1 MVVVH
6 NIGLYNGC
14 YKSWFTK
21 IDIENFEN
29 VYYEESCTIKYM
41 CVFTCS
47 VYNLYFNRKKNVLIM
62 YTFIRNTDGMCFL
75 FIVFIVFNS
84 NDQLC
89 DLSLTIFEIN

>member
-1 MVVVH
+1 
-6 NIGLYNGC
+6 
-14 YKSWFTK
+14 
-21 IDIENFEN
+21 
-29 VYYEESCTIKYM
+29 
-41 CVFTCS
+41 
-47 VYNLYFNRKKNVLIM
+47 M

>member
-1 MVVVH
+1 MV
-6 NIGLYNGC
+6 
-14 YKSWFTK
+14 TK

-47 VYNLYFNRKKNVLIM
+47 VYIICILIEKKNVLIM

-84 NDQLC
+84 NDQNY

>member
-1 MVVVH
+1 MV
-6 NIGLYNGC
+6 
-14 YKSWFTK
+14 TK

-29 VYYEESCTIKYM
+29 LQLRRIVCTKLNM
-41 CVFTCS
+41 CFPVLFIICI
-47 VYNLYFNRKKNVLIM
+47 LIEKKIVLIM